1 MFNRIPVGVDMPNLW
16 DNMADAPRQ
25 SELNPLTN
33 PTLERNLG
41 RWAEVYFGNPP
52 GKRERAVNA
61 LLEEIRRE
69 TSAGQPIRPYEEIKK
84 ETSGGQPVRPYEE
97 IKKETSGGQ
106 PVRPYFARAKEF
118 QEVVCSTC
126 QHKNTQH
133 YKFCGRCGAALNPIS
148 FGKDTTFERIPV
160 AESTTQFDRDMQRL
174 RNKSLSTDPAAGR
187 GWQGWKYAVGGVVLA
202 LVGFAYLQWVPKP
215 DTRMA
220 QSGAASSGAK
230 IAPRAS
236 APETSLPVE
245 NSSSEIRRPA
255 ETLLPTKP
263 SEAPKTSAAEET
275 YGSGAAP
282 AGLQSPAQKSRLL
295 GVALPSPVLP
305 SPVNDGGESGVP
317 ELRLAQRYLGG
328 SMGVRDSSEAAKLLW
343 KAVRRQNTSA
353 AILLSDLYMRGDGVP
368 RSCDQARLLLVAAA
382 KRGAPQAAQ
391 QLRSLE
397 FRGCR

>member
-1 MFNRIPVGVDMPNLW
+1 VPNLW
-16 DNMADAPRQ
+16 DNMADAPRTQ

-41 RWAEVYFGNPP
+41 RWAQVYFGNPP

-69 TSAGQPIRPYEEIKK
+69 TSAGQPVRPSEEIRR
-84 ETSGGQPVRPYEE
+84 ETP
-97 IKKETSGGQ
+97 GGQ
-106 PVRPYFARAKEF
+106 PVRPYFARGTQF

-126 QHKNTQH
+126 QYKNTQH
-133 YKFCGRCGAALNPIS
+133 YKFCGRCGAALNAAPS
-148 FGKDTTFERIPV
+148 GKNTTFETTPV
-160 AESTTQFDRDMQRL
+160 AESGAQFARNVQWL
-174 RNKSLSTDPAAGR
+174 RYRSLSNTGGAAGR
-187 GWQGWKYAVGGVVLA
+187 GWRGWKYAVGGVVLA
-202 LVGFAYLQWVPKP
+202 LVGFAYLQWAPRT

-220 QSGAASSGAK
+220 SSGAASSGAK
-230 IAPRAS
+230 IVPRAS
-236 APETSLPVE
+236 APERPLPVE
-245 NSSSEIRRPA
+245 NSSSEIRRPS
-255 ETLLPTKP
+255 ETISPPTKP
-263 SEAPKTSAAEET
+263 SEAPKTAAAGET
-275 YGSGAAP
+275 HGPGAPP
-282 AGLQSPAQKSRLL
+282 AGLQSAAQKSRLL
-295 GVALPSPVLP
+295 DVALPSPALPSPVPP
-305 SPVNDGGESGVP
+305 SPVNDAGESGVP
-317 ELRLAQRYLGG
+317 DLRLAQRYLGG

-397 FRGCR
+397 LRGCR